1 MVAAKV
7 WFGSLT
13 FDSTSPAVRQ
23 LASVLGLVLALGAIA
38 LIPGVRVTDPGPTW
52 TGVVA
57 IFVLSAAAFLVPW
70 ARLAAGWHFVLP
82 IATML
87 ALGLFRAG
95 TGGAQSMF
103 TSLILLPLI
112 FIAAER
118 GRKAIWVAIGTSVVT
133 LAMPYLVGTAPW
145 DDPLIL
151 RVVFTPL
158 VFAVI
163 ASIVNELSHRA
174 RVQVEGA
181 RLLAE
186 ERELR
191 LREVEESERA
201 REIASTE
208 LRASEA
214 FNRSVWNAAVHEVVI
229 VTELDGTIVAWGP
242 GTRNLLGPSS
252 SEVVGSRNV
261 TEFLSEAS
269 ASAIGGGAAGAEL
282 LRRLVELAGCAEQ
295 AGTLVELVRTK
306 GAPMPALM
314 TCSPRKTPEGDV
326 VGHIFIAY
334 DMTQVNEASRVKDE
348 FVGTI
353 SHELRTPL
361 SSILGYLELAQDEE
375 SGALNDEQRHYLEV
389 AERNANRL
397 LSLVG
402 DLLFVA
408 QVDAGKVPMEIA
420 PVKLHDVVRLSIET
434 AVPSASAASVQL
446 VGDEAGAEV
455 VLGGDAMRLGQAVD
469 NLISNAVKF
478 TPAGGTV
485 RVGLRLEGNEVVVS
499 VSDTGMG
506 IPEAEMSRLFTKFFR
521 ATTATKQAVPGV
533 GLGLNITLAIV
544 KAHGGR
550 LDASSTVGEG
560 TTFEIRLPA
569 PEPARLVEEPA

>member
-1 MVAAKV
+1 MKVAARN
-7 WFGSLT
+7 WFASLT
-13 FDSTSPAVRQ
+13 FDSTSPAIRQ
-23 LASVLGLVLALGAIA
+23 LASVLGLLLALGAIA
-38 LIPGVRVTDPGPTW
+38 LIPGVNITDPVPAW
-52 TGVVA
+52 TGVIAVA
-57 IFVLSAAAFLVPW
+57 VISAAAFLVPW
-70 ARLAAGWHFVLP
+70 QRMAPGWHLLLP
-82 IATML
+82 IVTML

-112 FIAAER
+112 FIAAVP
-118 GRKAIWVAIGTSVVT
+118 GRRAIWIAIFTSVVT

-181 RLLAE
+181 RLLVE
-186 ERELR
+186 ERERR
-191 LREVEESERA
+191 LREVEASERA
-201 REIASTE
+201 RELASKE

-252 SEVVGSRNV
+252 SEVVGARNV
-261 TEFLSEAS
+261 TEFLSADS
-269 ASAIGGGAAGAEL
+269 VSAIGGGGDGEQL

-295 AGTLVELVRTK
+295 AGTLVELVRSS
-306 GAPMPALM
+306 GEPLPALM
-314 TCSPRKTPEGDV
+314 TCSPRKTPEGEV

-334 DMTQVNEASRVKDE
+334 DMTQVNEASRLKDE

-375 SGALNDEQRHYLEV
+375 SGALNEEQRHYLEV

-397 LSLVG
+397 LALVG

-408 QVDAGKVPMEIA
+408 QVDAGKVPMEISS
-420 PVKLHDVVRLSIET
+420 VNLGDVMRLSVET
-434 AVPSASAASVQL
+434 AVPSAASASVEL
-446 VGDEAGAEV
+446 VCDETDEDV
-455 VLGGDAMRLGQAVD
+455 VLGGDALRLGQAID

-485 RVGLRLEGNEVVVS
+485 RVGLQREGAEVLVF

-506 IPEAEMSRLFTKFFR
+506 IPEAEMARLFTKFFR

-550 LDASSTVGEG
+550 LEASSTVGQG

-569 PEPARLVEEPA
+569 P

>member
-1 MVAAKV
+1 MKVAARN
-7 WFGSLT
+7 WFASLT
-13 FDSTSPAVRQ
+13 FDSTSPAIRQ
-23 LASVLGLVLALGAIA
+23 LASVLGLILALGAIA
-38 LIPGVRVTDPGPTW
+38 LIPGVNITDPVPAW
-52 TGVVA
+52 TGVIAVA
-57 IFVLSAAAFLVPW
+57 VISAAAFLVPW
-70 ARLAAGWHFVLP
+70 QRVAPAWHLLLP
-82 IATML
+82 IVTML

-112 FIAAER
+112 FIAAVP
-118 GRKAIWVAIGTSVVT
+118 GRRAIWIAICTSVVT

-186 ERELR
+186 ERERR
-191 LREVEESERA
+191 LREVEASERA
-201 REIASTE
+201 RELASQE

-242 GTRNLLGPSS
+242 GTRNLLGPTS

-261 TEFLSEAS
+261 TEFLSAES
-269 ASAIGGGAAGAEL
+269 VSAIGGGGDGEPL

-295 AGTLVELVRTK
+295 AGTLVELVRS
-306 GAPMPALM
+306 GGEPLPALM
-314 TCSPRKTPEGDV
+314 TCSPRKTPEGEV

-375 SGALNDEQRHYLEV
+375 SGALNEEQRHYLEV

-397 LSLVG
+397 LALVG

-420 PVKLHDVVRLSIET
+420 LVNLGDVMRLSVET
-434 AVPSASAASVQL
+434 AVPSAASASVDL
-446 VGDEAGAEV
+446 VCDDVVEGV
-455 VLGGDAMRLGQAVD
+455 VLGGDALRLGQAID

-485 RVGLRLEGNEVVVS
+485 RVGLRREDDEVVVF

-506 IPEAEMSRLFTKFFR
+506 IPEAEMARLFTKFFR

-550 LDASSTVGEG
+550 LEASSTVGQG

-569 PEPARLVEEPA
+569 P

>member
-1 MVAAKV
+1 MKVAARN
-7 WFGSLT
+7 WFASLT
-13 FDSTSPAVRQ
+13 FDSTSPAIRQ
-23 LASVLGLVLALGAIA
+23 LASVLGLLLALGAIA
-38 LIPGVRVTDPGPTW
+38 LIPGVNITDPVPAW
-52 TGVVA
+52 TGVIAVA
-57 IFVLSAAAFLVPW
+57 VISAAAFLVPW
-70 ARLAAGWHFVLP
+70 QRMAPGWHLLLP
-82 IATML
+82 IVTML

-112 FIAAER
+112 FIAAVP
-118 GRKAIWVAIGTSVVT
+118 GRRAIWIAIFTSVVT

-181 RLLAE
+181 RLLVE
-186 ERELR
+186 ERERR
-191 LREVEESERA
+191 LREVEASERA
-201 REIASTE
+201 RELASKE

-252 SEVVGSRNV
+252 SEVVGARNV
-261 TEFLSEAS
+261 TEFLSADS
-269 ASAIGGGAAGAEL
+269 VSAIGGGVDGEQL

-295 AGTLVELVRTK
+295 AGTLVELVRSSEE
-306 GAPMPALM
+306 PLPALM
-314 TCSPRKTPEGDV
+314 TCSPRKTPEGEV

-334 DMTQVNEASRVKDE
+334 DMTQVNEASRLKDE

-375 SGALNDEQRHYLEV
+375 SGALNEEQRHYLEV

-397 LSLVG
+397 LALVG

-408 QVDAGKVPMEIA
+408 QVDAGKVPMEISS
-420 PVKLHDVVRLSIET
+420 VNLGDVMRLSVET
-434 AVPSASAASVQL
+434 AVPSAASASVEL
-446 VGDEAGAEV
+446 VCDEADEDV
-455 VLGGDAMRLGQAVD
+455 VLGGDALRLGQAID

-485 RVGLRLEGNEVVVS
+485 RVGLQREGAEVLVF

-506 IPEAEMSRLFTKFFR
+506 IPEAEMARLFTKFFR

-550 LDASSTVGEG
+550 LEASSTVGQG

-569 PEPARLVEEPA
+569 P